1 MKKILIAVLILLAVG
16 SVQAQ
21 SWSSLYKEGN
31 ATYLGGYYAAVSYAC
46 LHTGYTNDTGSWA
59 STPKG
64 ASIPYMKGC
73 PRAIWDAMFNQVT
86 LPVEG

>member
-46 LHTGYTNDTGSWA
+46 LKTNYTNDSGSWA
-59 STPKG
+59 SGKATV
-64 ASIPYMKGC
+64 PYQKGC
-73 PRAIWDAMFNQVT
+73 AKSIWDAMFNQVT
-86 LPVEG
+86 IPVEG